1 MGAYIARRLL
11 LLMFTSFGVLVITFF
26 VSHVVPGDPIGA
38 VLAPQ
43 APAELVEKIR
53 AKWGF
58 DKPIYEQFALYVNN
72 IFHGDLGTSIRTNKP
87 VLKDLRD
94 FFPATLELA
103 TAAIIIG
110 ILLGVSIGMISAVKR
125 GRWTDHSVRVFSL
138 IGLSM
143 PVYWLGLILLLI
155 FYYIL
160 GWLPGPGQLDY
171 YIVRPQ
177 KLTGLITIDTLIA
190 GNLDAFLNAL
200 KHLILPAFVLGFF
213 STAAIARI
221 TRASML
227 EVLGQEYVRTARMK
241 GLRETIVIVRHAL
254 KNAMLPITTIIGIS
268 YGNLLEGAV
277 LTETVFA
284 WPGLGRYA
292 TSAFLSLDFPAVM
305 GVTLLIALI
314 YALVNLLVDLLYAF
328 LNPKIRYG

>member
-1 MGAYIARRLL
+1 MGAYVAKRLFL
-11 LLMFTSFGVLVITFF
+11 LIFTSFGVLVITFF
-26 VSHVVPGDPIGA
+26 ISHVVPGDPIGA

-43 APAELVEKIR
+43 APPDLVEKIR

-58 DKPIYEQFALYVNN
+58 DKPIYEQFVLYVNN
-72 IFHGDLGTSIRTNKP
+72 IFHGDLGTSIRTNNP
-87 VLKDLRD
+87 VFEDLIS

-103 TAAIIIG
+103 TTAMIIG
-110 ILLGVSIGMISAVKR
+110 VILGVSIGIISAVKQ
-125 GRWTDHSVRVFSL
+125 GRMMDHVVRVFSL

-155 FYYIL
+155 FYYVL

-171 YIVRPQ
+171 YMIRPP
-177 KLTGLITIDTLIA
+177 KVTGLITIDSLIA
-190 GNLDAFLNAL
+190 SDLGAFVNAL
-200 KHLILPAFVLGFF
+200 KHLLLPAFVLGYF

-227 EVLGQEYVRTARMK
+227 EVLRQEYVRTARMK
-241 GLRETIVIVRHAL
+241 GLRETIVIMKHAL

-268 YGNLLEGAV
+268 YGSLLEGAV
-277 LTETVFA
+277 LTETIFA

-314 YALVNLLVDLLYAF
+314 YALVNLFVDLLYAF